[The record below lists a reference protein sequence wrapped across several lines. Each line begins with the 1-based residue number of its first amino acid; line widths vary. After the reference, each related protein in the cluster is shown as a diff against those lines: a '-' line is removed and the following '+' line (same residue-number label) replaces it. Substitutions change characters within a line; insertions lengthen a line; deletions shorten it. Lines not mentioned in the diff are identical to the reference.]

1 MEHKRLILE
10 DETYSVIGA
19 AMEVLKELG
28 YGIHEK
34 PYENALVV
42 ELRLRK
48 IPYQQQP
55 RFDIK
60 YKQVKVGA
68 YIPDLIVLGKIIVDA
83 KVVEEISNH
92 ERGQMM
98 NYLRIS
104 GLPVGLLFNFRYAKL
119 QWERLVLT

>member
-28 YGIHEK
+28 HGIHEK